1 MTPSTPNMDKVYRPP
16 RFDSDPA
23 APGAEGRWLHWL
35 RAFSHYLTV
44 LGAEADQLAALVNHV
59 SPEVYAFF
67 AESGSYDEA
76 IEKLQTRFVKR
87 KNEMYARHL
96 LATRRQ

>member
-1 MTPSTPNMDKVYRPP
+1 MDKVFKPL

-35 RAFSHYLTV
+35 RAFTHYLTV
-44 LGAEADQLAALVNHV
+44 IDEGADQLAALVNHV

-67 AESGSYDEA
+67 AESGTYDGA
-76 IEKLQTRFVKR
+76 IAKLQARYVK
-87 KNEMYARHL
+87 L
-96 LATRRQ
+96 